1 MKRSIF
7 SLLPLLAALSLTAPA
22 CDDKDDDHGSDSAT
36 DGGDSDGDDTTGG
49 GSGGSGGS
57 GGTSDGSGG
66 TSDGSG
72 GTSGGSGGSGGDGGK
87 PGDPCMYAE
96 DCAGKVCL
104 FETDSMDDWGFC
116 SQPCVDW
123 TDCPDFWDCVDIG
136 NASGK
141 ACVPD

>member
-36 DGGDSDGDDTTGG
+36 DGGDSDGDDTTG
-49 GSGGSGGS
+49 
-57 GGTSDGSGG
+57 
-66 TSDGSG
+66 
-72 GTSGGSGGSGGDGGK
+72 GGSGGSGGDGGK